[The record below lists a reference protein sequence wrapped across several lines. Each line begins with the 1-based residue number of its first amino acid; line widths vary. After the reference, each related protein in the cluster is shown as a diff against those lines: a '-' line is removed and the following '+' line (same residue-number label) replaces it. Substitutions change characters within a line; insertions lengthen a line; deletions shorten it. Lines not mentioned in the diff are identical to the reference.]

1 MNVQNILHNSAWL
14 TVLSVLL
21 SSFLFSTED
30 RGLRTILRVFQMVG
44 EPSST
49 TPHPKSKMELSI
61 CFLNKTF
68 LKGADCVLH

>member
-1 MNVQNILHNSAWL
+1 MNVQNMLHNSAWL

-49 TPHPKSKMELSI
+49 PKSKMELSM